1 MSRAERLLD
10 LIQNLRRRRYAVS
23 GGVLAKEL
31 GVSLRTLY
39 RDIASLQAQ
48 GAPIEGE
55 AGVGFV
61 LRPGFTLPPLMFGA
75 EEIEALVL
83 GSRWVIERGD
93 ETLAKAARD
102 ALAKIGA
109 VLPAPLKEVLETGT
123 LIVPSQDRV
132 PVDGKLMECVRRSIR
147 EETKISLRYRD
158 ATDELTQR
166 IVWPFAIG
174 FFDQVLMIVA
184 YCELRKDFRH
194 FRADRV
200 ESWEDL
206 RIAYHRNH
214 LELLREWRESRGIPP
229 GKLDGDP

>member
-1 MSRAERLLD
+1 MSRSERLLS
-10 LIQNLRRRRYAVS
+10 LIQNLRRRRYAVN

-31 GVSLRTLY
+31 GVSLRTIY

-55 AGVGFV
+55 AGVGFI
-61 LRPGFTLPPLMFGA
+61 LRPGFTLPPLMFNA
-75 EEIEALVL
+75 EEIEAMVL
-83 GSRWVIERGD
+83 GTRWVMERGD
-93 ETLAKAARD
+93 EKLAAAARD

-109 VLPAPLKEVLETGT
+109 VIPAPLKEVLETGT
-123 LIVPSQDRV
+123 LIVPSQARAA
-132 PVDGKLMECVRRSIR
+132 VDGKLMECVRRSIR
-147 EETKISLRYRD
+147 EETKVGLRYRD
-158 ATDELTQR
+158 ATNEPTQR

-206 RIAYHRNH
+206 RIPYQRNH
-214 LELLREWRESRGIPP
+214 LELLREWREKRGISP
-229 GKLDGDP
+229 GKFDGEG

>member
-10 LIQNLRRRRYAVS
+10 LIQTLRRRRYAVS
-23 GGVLAKEL
+23 GAALAKEL

-55 AGVGFV
+55 AGVGFI
-61 LRPGFTLPPLMFGA
+61 LRPGFTLPPLMFGV

-83 GSRWVIERGD
+83 GTRWVMERGD
-93 ETLAKAARD
+93 DKLAEAARN

-123 LIVPSQDRV
+123 LIVPSQDRAR
-132 PVDGKLMECVRRSIR
+132 VDGRLMECVRRSIR

-158 ATDELTQR
+158 ATNEATER

-174 FFDQVLMIVA
+174 FFDQILMIVA
-184 YCELRKDFRH
+184 YCELRQDFRH

-206 RIAYHRNH
+206 HIAYHRNH
-214 LELLREWRESRGIPP
+214 LELLREWRERRGIAP
-229 GKLDGDP
+229 GRLDEDG